1 MSPSAAPEEV
11 RGLTGLSAKLYLE
24 TIREHYADLDRVSD
38 DVLVTHGNALCL
50 ARGQALVDQAKKTKQ
65 ELELSGKQASA
76 ILGTAHGYCGRNVFG

>member
-1 MSPSAAPEEV
+1 M
-11 RGLTGLSAKLYLE
+11 E
-24 TIREHYADLDRVSD
+24 TIRKHYPDLDHISD

-76 ILGTAHGYCGRNVFG
+76 VLGTAHGLCGRNVFG